1 MMQAR
6 KLEARTL
13 RAEDGTTA
21 ELGDDEVLRV
31 RNAEGALVFEH
42 RPREGHSVLY
52 APAGDLK
59 LRAPHGAIDL
69 DAEEVRVRGR
79 KQVALESE
87 EGVHLFV
94 GDAARGAMSFLNL
107 VRKGAALVAPRLEA
121 RFERAN
127 VHAGEGE
134 LHGRELVT
142 QAKRLRTKVEVLET
156 AAGRILEK
164 ARESYRETE
173 GLAQTKAGRLR
184 LVAEQTLH
192 LLGDRALFKAHRDM
206 KLRGEKIYIA

>member
-1 MMQAR
+1 MMHAR

-21 ELGDDEVLRV
+21 ELGEDDVLRI

-42 RPREGHSVLY
+42 RPAEGHSVLY
-52 APAGDLK
+52 AAAGDLK

-79 KQVALESE
+79 KQVTMESE
-87 EGVHLFV
+87 EGVHFFV
-94 GDAARGAMSFLNL
+94 GDAARGATSFFNL
-107 VRKGAALVAPRLEA
+107 VRKGAAFVAPRLEA
-121 RFERAN
+121 RFEKAK
-127 VHAGEGE
+127 VHAEEGE
-134 LHGRELVT
+134 VHCGELAT
-142 QAKRLRTKVEVLET
+142 HAKRLRTKVEILET

-173 GLAQTKAGRLR
+173 GLSQTKAGRLR

-192 LLGDRALFKAHRDM
+192 ALGDRTLLKAHRDM